1 MNTGIQDSFNLGWKL
16 ALVAKGISLPSLLE
30 TFSEERIPVIA
41 EMIVQTTKLLKKTLD
56 NDEPSPQTSS
66 TLFQLGVNYRWSSI
80 VLDERKKI
88 EVDREA
94 IEDAYLQQFEFPGD
108 DDGPDEDPD
117 RLDSYGENQDGR
129 LRAGD
134 RAPDASGL
142 AIETPPELAKQS
154 CQLFQIY
161 GPAHHTVLIFADVVN
176 AADIITG
183 LLNYPKG
190 LIRTVVIVPTRRPLP
205 RNVDGADFVV
215 EDRGGHAAS
224 AYCPTG
230 VCGVCIIRPDGVIGA
245 LVKGPTWMHRYF
257 RGIFTAG
264 KSP

>member
-16 ALVAKGISLPSLLE
+16 ALVAKGISSPSLLE

-56 NDEPSPQTSS
+56 NDEPSTQTSS

-108 DDGPDEDPD
+108 DDGPEDPD

-142 AIETPPELAKQS
+142 AIEAPPDLAKQT

-190 LIRTVVIVPTRRPLP
+190 LIRTVAIVPTRRPAP

-230 VCGVCIIRPDGVIGA
+230 VCGVCIIRPDGVVGA

-257 RGIFTAG
+257 CGIFTAG
-264 KSP
+264 RSP